1 MPDDGGSP
9 VRRSSLRQQIADAL
23 RDEVITGRMEGG
35 RHFTVKEI
43 AETYGVSATPVRE
56 ALVDLAAQGLLEIE
70 QHRGFQVRRFTA
82 EDYRSLGEARVFVIE
97 AAFRLMVEH
106 GMGELP
112 PEAIASVR
120 RRAEAAARAARAGDL
135 DVLIGCDLR
144 FWRELTAIGGN
155 PHIGEFLD
163 RLRVQT
169 WIYAVPHLRALP
181 DLAGVCWAGH
191 VALVDAVAAR
201 DTTAARRLTLDYNA
215 HTRSLVENLASAHP

>member
-1 MPDDGGSP
+1 MPEDGGPP

-23 RDEVITGRMEGG
+23 RDEVLTGRMESG
-35 RHFTVKEI
+35 RHFSVKQI
-43 AETYGVSATPVRE
+43 AENYGVSATPVRE
-56 ALVDLAAQGLLEIE
+56 ALVDLAAQGLLEVE

-82 EDYRSLGEARVFVIE
+82 EDFRSLAEARVFVIE
-97 AAFRLMVEH
+97 AAFRMMAEH

-112 PEAIASVR
+112 PQAIASVR

-155 PHIGEFLD
+155 PHINEFLD

-169 WIYAVPHLRALP
+169 WIYAVPHLRAVP
-181 DLAGVCWAGH
+181 DLAGVCWADH

-201 DTTAARRLTLDYNA
+201 DTAAARRLTLDHST
-215 HTRSLVENLASAHP
+215 HTGALVEKLTPAHP